1 MKNVLSIEE
10 MSQITGGRKFW
21 DGFCVAIG
29 AANFVAPFIAITGI
43 GAVILGAADLGCLGY
58 AASKL

>member
-10 MSQITGGRKFW
+10 MSQISGGKFW
-21 DGFCVAIG
+21 DGFCVAVGVVSI
-29 AANFVAPFIAITGI
+29 AAPFIAITGI
-43 GAVILGAADLGCLGY
+43 GAVLIGVADIGCLGY